1 MALRKLQMTRS
12 FLTRYTSAGD
22 YVPKMIL
29 RDITGCTVPIVGT
42 DTVRVREVFA
52 KFSLNQPMFCDSV
65 SVSFYDSTISNDLIT
80 SWQWDFGD
88 GGSSSVQNPL
98 YQYES
103 PGTYDV
109 RLIVT
114 TETGCK
120 DSATLNDSVKVF
132 KGPAIDIVGDTAA
145 CVPPSWI

>member
-1 MALRKLQMTRS
+1 
-12 FLTRYTSAGD
+12 
-22 YVPKMIL
+22 
-29 RDITGCTVPIVGT
+29 
-42 DTVRVREVFA
+42 
-52 KFSLNQPMFCDSV
+52 MFCDSV

-145 CVPPSWI
+145 CVSSQLDINAQVISGDADLLTGNGISVMEIVSRVKTRLRRHTLPPALI